1 MIVPTPQQS
10 ATADTMRRVNALGET
25 PRFWR
30 INALEALYEGHRYD
44 GRPSF
49 WDNSVPLRE
58 RAPVVQAQLCRVAVQ
73 RVSTLVFG
81 DRSFPALAVGSQ
93 GFRVSLTEDDQAK
106 LQALVAEIVD
116 VAHLSRVMRSY
127 IGEGLKTSSACAVLS
142 LVDGLPSLEI
152 LPSKWCTPTLDRR
165 GRVKRLLVEYKHP
178 VEGGAWCWYRREID
192 GTADRVWAPVKVEG
206 EKAPDWSKIAPAEV
220 VALPFCPVVW
230 TRNLPP
236 ATSREIDGVALCEG
250 LEDELE
256 ALDFELSQLYRNA
269 LYNGEPQM
277 VRVGVDQER
286 AAPMGPAGRTA
297 DAPVE
302 SRFSFLN
309 SVLPAAWRSG
319 SGSPATQKAPGKLW
333 DLPTGGDAKLLE
345 STGAGASIIEGAA
358 KELRRVVL
366 DAAGIV
372 LADPATLGSGDLSA
386 RALTLMHAPMLD
398 LADNLRVD
406 YGDALREIVN
416 GFLRL
421 MLLAGGEG
429 VLLASWDAA
438 RPVLSR
444 FALADRWLD
453 VPVALQWGAYFEPSS
468 GDVQATVTA
477 AQIAN
482 GGRPVL
488 STRSAV
494 AMAAKVTGV
503 KDVDAE
509 AEAIEADEAKGAARA
524 TSLFGAQPPAVAP
537 MTDDGG

>member
-1 MIVPTPQQS
+1 MITPTPQQS
-10 ATADTMRRVNALGET
+10 ATADTLRRINALGET
-25 PRFWR
+25 PRYWR

-58 RAPVVQAQLCRVAVQ
+58 RTPVVQAQLCRVAVQ
-73 RVSTLVFG
+73 RVTTLVFG
-81 DRSFPALAVGSQ
+81 DRSFPALTVGKQ
-93 GFRVSLTEDDQAK
+93 GFRVALSDDEQAK
-106 LQALVAEIVD
+106 VQALVSEIVD
-116 VAHLSRVMRSY
+116 VAHLSRALRSY
-127 IGEGLKTSSACAVLS
+127 LGEGLKTSSACAVLS
-142 LVDGLPSLEI
+142 LVEGLPTVEI
-152 LPSKWCTPTLDRR
+152 LPAKWCTPTLDRR
-165 GRVKRLLVEYKHP
+165 GRVTRLVVEYKHP
-178 VEGGAWCWYRREID
+178 TEGGAWCWYRREID
-192 GTADRVWAPVKVEG
+192 GTSDRVWAPVEVKG
-206 EKAPDWSKIAPAEV
+206 DKAPPWAKIAPAET

-297 DAPVE
+297 DVAPE

-309 SVLPAAWRSG
+309 SVLPRAFRGGAG
-319 SGSPATQKAPGKLW
+319 QPATQKAPGKLW
-333 DLPTGGDAKLLE
+333 DLPPGGDAKLLE
-345 STGAGASIIEGAA
+345 STGAGASIIEGAV

-372 LADPATLGSGDLSA
+372 LADPQTLGSGDLSA

-406 YGDALREIVN
+406 YGDALRAIVN

-421 MLLAGGEG
+421 MALAGGDG

-438 RPVLSR
+438 RPILAR

-453 VPVALQWGAYFEPSS
+453 VPVSLQWGPYFEPSS

-477 AQIAN
+477 ARLAN
-482 GGRPVL
+482 GDRPVV
-488 STRSAV
+488 SARSAV
-494 AMAAKVTGV
+494 AMASKVTGV

-509 AEAIEADEAKGAARA
+509 VEAIEADEKAGAARA
-524 TSLFGAQPPAVAP
+524 SSLFGGPVSV
-537 MTDDGG
+537 DG